1 MDLIYNQPAL
11 LDRDN
16 ALRRQ
21 QAMRRAQ
28 RWRLQRLA
36 LGQRQ
41 NRAAHNIRRL
51 LCWLGGWMV
60 KVGRRLQKLGAPRP
74 VLRGGA

>member
-21 QAMRRAQ
+21 EAMRCAE
-28 RWRLQRLA
+28 RWRLLHLA
-36 LGQRQ
+36 QGQRQ
-41 NRAAHNIRRL
+41 SWAAHNIRRL

-60 KVGRRLQKLGAPRP
+60 KVGRWLQEFGAPRT
-74 VLRGGA
+74 VFRGGA